1 MSKEEIQAL
10 ISTGEVEKLMLNI
23 RGKNVLL
30 DRDVATLYGVE
41 TRIVN
46 QAVKNNPE
54 KFPFGYIFELDK
66 YETQQLIENREQ
78 FAVKK
83 IDRKIEQPVK
93 ENGYI
98 SSKSRYLPKAFTEK
112 GLYMLATILKSPQ
125 AVNTTLAI
133 IDTFTMTRQLART
146 MESLQTVE
154 DGGEQQKGLLQKTGE
169 ILADIVGNNLSTADT
184 ETEIELNFAVVKI
197 KHKVIRKRE
206 K

>member
-1 MSKEEIQAL
+1 MNKKNLQSL
-10 ISTGEVEKLMLNI
+10 ITTNEVEKLMLNI

-41 TRIVN
+41 TKRIN
-46 QAVKNNPE
+46 EAVRNNPE

-66 YETQQLIENREQ
+66 YEVLQIIEMRKN
-78 FAVKK
+78 FAVE
-83 IDRKIEQPVK
+83 IFDRKTEKAVK
-93 ENGYI
+93 QANI
-98 SSKSRYLPKAFTEK
+98 DPKSRYAPKAFTEK

-125 AVNTTLAI
+125 AVSTTLAI

-169 ILADIVGNNLSTADT
+169 ILADIVGNNLSTAT
-184 ETEIELNFAVVKI
+184 SETEIELNFAVVKI
-197 KHKVIRKRE
+197 KHKVIKKKDE
-206 K
+206 

>member
-1 MSKEEIQAL
+1 MNKKNLQSL
-10 ISTGEVEKLMLNI
+10 ITTNEVEKLMLNI

-41 TRIVN
+41 TKRIN
-46 QAVKNNPE
+46 EAVRNNPE

-66 YETQQLIENREQ
+66 YEVQQIIEMRKN
-78 FAVKK
+78 FAVENF
-83 IDRKIEQPVK
+83 DRKTEEAVK
-93 ENGYI
+93 QANI
-98 SSKSRYLPKAFTEK
+98 DPKSRYAPKAFTEK

-125 AVNTTLAI
+125 AVSTTLAI

-169 ILADIVGNNLSTADT
+169 ILADIVGNNLSTAT
-184 ETEIELNFAVVKI
+184 SETEIELNFAVVKI
-197 KHKVIRKRE
+197 KHKVIKKKDE
-206 K
+206 